1 MFSGIQRTILKPIKI
16 QGIGLHCG
24 SETTLILKPSPPN
37 TGITFIRTDI
47 KDRKKNSI
55 QAKFKNVTSAKLCTK
70 IENSFGISVST
81 IEHLMAAFYGEGIDN
96 VIIEVDNKEIPIMDG
111 SAIAFIQLIRSS
123 GIKEQRVNR
132 KYIEV

>member
-1 MFSGIQRTILKPIKI
+1 MLSGIQRTILKPIKI

-81 IEHLMAAFYGEGIDN
+81 IEHPDTKTAKQIKIIKFFNILDKKVFYQKN
-96 VIIEVDNKEIPIMDG
+96 
-111 SAIAFIQLIRSS
+111 
-123 GIKEQRVNR
+123 
-132 KYIEV
+132 

>member
-1 MFSGIQRTILKPIKI
+1 MLSGIQRTILKPVKI
-16 QGIGLHCG
+16 QGIGLHSG
-24 SETTLILKPSPPN
+24 SKTTLILKPSPPN

-70 IENSFGISVST
+70 IENSFGTSVST

-96 VIIEVDNKEIPIMDG
+96 VII
-111 SAIAFIQLIRSS
+111 
-123 GIKEQRVNR
+123 
-132 KYIEV
+132 